1 MLQRLWYHR
10 KHEYCFFL
18 FYLVHLDLLSFPTR
32 RSSDLTF
39 LGARARAQNRAA
51 QSSLRNALVAAK
63 TIFTD
68 NNDYTQATTTNMLAV
83 EPSLT
88 YVAAGTA
95 STGPTSEEHTSELP
109 SRPHPAGRP
118 PPENS

>member
-68 NNDYTQATTTNMLAV
+68 NNDYTQATVTNIERKSTRLNYSHVRTAYAGSTFENMAPNSAS
-83 EPSLT
+83 EW
-88 YVAAGTA
+88 AAAAHAA
-95 STGPTSEEHTSELP
+95 S
-109 SRPHPAGRP
+109 
-118 PPENS
+118 